1 MKRELKMKKIL
12 IALMIV
18 LALCSVSS
26 AADSDDVSRKIEAL
40 EKQVEYLRQSVS
52 DLSTQLNKAD
62 MNNIKNYS
70 SLYNRIES
78 WHDFVIFLTMAIN
91 ILFIGLPVLL
101 ICLTW
106 CQENRSAKKLL
117 DVVRKKL
124 EEK

>member
-1 MKRELKMKKIL
+1 MKKIL

-26 AADSDDVSRKIEAL
+26 AADNDDVSRKIEAL